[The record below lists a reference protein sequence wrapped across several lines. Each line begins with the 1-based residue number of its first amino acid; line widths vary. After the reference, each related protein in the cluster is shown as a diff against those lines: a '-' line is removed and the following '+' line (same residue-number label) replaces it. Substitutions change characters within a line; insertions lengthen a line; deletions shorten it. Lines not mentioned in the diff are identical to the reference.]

1 MTDSEYFNADG
12 LNCTAIKAFILKGIK
27 GFVKAMQETNEYELE
42 HESLKLGSAVDCI
55 LTQPDKFKQRYFVG
69 ETKTLGDK
77 PFLIMQETFDAISH
91 MDKSKIDF
99 KGILDTIIVPI
110 ARRLEY
116 WGRIKDDNKYRER
129 LTSDCLE
136 YYNAKVKAG
145 DREIITQEELLTIQN
160 TVNKFITS
168 VPGIF
173 NNTKENIEVH
183 FQKAI
188 FTKFENTDCKGL
200 LDVMVINTINK
211 TIKPYDIKTMKFD
224 VTQFKD
230 NFRRFLYNVQ
240 GVFYTELLKTAF
252 PDYTIL
258 PFTFLVASVDDN
270 LPVQAF
276 TLSDELY
283 NYTLNGHPDKNTYYY
298 KGIKQAIEDIN
309 KHIELDE
316 YSLDLDFLSFKKSKM
331 TVIDFDFKY
340 KV

>member
-1 MTDSEYFNADG
+1 MTDNEYFNADG
-12 LNCTAIKAFILKGIK
+12 LNCTPIKAFILKGIK
-27 GFVKAMQETNEYELE
+27 GYVKATEDRDSYELE

-77 PFLIMQETFDAISH
+77 PFLIMQETFDRISH
-91 MDKSKIDF
+91 MDKSKIEF
-99 KGILDTIIVPI
+99 KGILDAIIVPI
-110 ARRLEY
+110 AREVGY
-116 WGRIKDDNKYRER
+116 WGRIKDEAKYKER
-129 LTSDCLE
+129 LTIDCLE

-145 DREIITQEELLTIQN
+145 DREIITQEELLKIQN
-160 TVNKFITS
+160 TVNKFITG

-173 NNTKENIEVH
+173 NNTKDTIQIY

-188 FTKFENTDCKGL
+188 FANFLGTDCKCL
-200 LDVMVINTINK
+200 LDVIAVDTVNK

-224 VTQFKD
+224 ITGFNHNFK
-230 NFRRFLYNVQ
+230 RFLYNVQ
-240 GVFYTELLKTAF
+240 AVFYTELLKVAF
-252 PDYTIL
+252 PDYTIK
-258 PFTFLVASVDDN
+258 PFTFLVASIDDN

-316 YSLDLDFLSFKKSKM
+316 YSLDLEFLAFKKSKM
-331 TVIDFDFKY
+331 TTIDFDFKY